1 MNNELIQLA
10 LIATLGLTALS
21 VSAEDMY
28 RGAWYALPGVD
39 YMDTDSDVNA
49 GNAGGAFLKFGK
61 ELSPRWDLQ
70 GGIGYNTSRE
80 SGIPDASGRYK
91 QTTFGIDAL
100 YMLGREQFRPFVL
113 IGAGVARNK
122 LKYNIPAPNNNFD
135 DSKTSWMG
143 NVGFGS
149 QYLVS
154 NTFGLQADLRQQWSR
169 AKGGLDHNLDDIN
182 NSQTQTITNTLLSI
196 GGIFR
201 FGAPLPVVTADE
213 PKPAPPVAPK
223 PAAEAAPAPEPMPA
237 NVVAAPC
244 TPKFETVILS
254 AEKLFGFDNSNLQD
268 GAKPILDGVVAKL
281 KEHAEFKFVMVTG
294 YTDRIGTAAYN
305 QKLSENRATK
315 VKDYIVSQ
323 DIDASRLQA
332 VGKGEADPVADC
344 KGIRGK
350 KLVQCL
356 APNRR
361 VMILDEEQ
369 HKIEGQAAC
378 N

>member
-1 MNNELIQLA
+1 
-10 LIATLGLTALS
+10 
-21 VSAEDMY
+21 
-28 RGAWYALPGVD
+28 
-39 YMDTDSDVNA
+39 
-49 GNAGGAFLKFGK
+49 
-61 ELSPRWDLQ
+61 
-70 GGIGYNTSRE
+70 
-80 SGIPDASGRYK
+80 
-91 QTTFGIDAL
+91 
-100 YMLGREQFRPFVL
+100 
-113 IGAGVARNK
+113 
-122 LKYNIPAPNNNFD
+122 
-135 DSKTSWMG
+135 
-143 NVGFGS
+143 
-149 QYLVS
+149 
-154 NTFGLQADLRQQWSR
+154 
-169 AKGGLDHNLDDIN
+169 
-182 NSQTQTITNTLLSI
+182 
-196 GGIFR
+196 
-201 FGAPLPVVTADE
+201 VT
-213 PKPAPPVAPK
+213 
-223 PAAEAAPAPEPMPA
+223 
-237 NVVAAPC
+237 
-244 TPKFETVILS
+244 LS